1 VPAARAETALIVAA
15 QHRFGRIGQRGG
27 KQEDGTMIEFLNMRM
42 LGHRAR
48 RGATA
53 LEYALVLAFV
63 AVGVVAALNLLSADV
78 SNTITGVG
86 KKVQGAPGNI
96 N

>member
-1 VPAARAETALIVAA
+1 VPAARAGTALIAA
-15 QHRFGRIGQRGG
+15 ALHRFGRIGQGGG
-27 KQEDGTMIEFLNMRM
+27 KQEDNMMMKFLNLRM

>member
-1 VPAARAETALIVAA
+1 MM
-15 QHRFGRIGQRGG
+15 
-27 KQEDGTMIEFLNMRM
+27 KFLNMRM

-78 SNTITGVG
+78 STTITGVG
-86 KKVQGAPGNI
+86 KKVQGAPANI
-96 N
+96 K

>member
-1 VPAARAETALIVAA
+1 MM
-15 QHRFGRIGQRGG
+15 
-27 KQEDGTMIEFLNMRM
+27 KYLNLRS

-78 SNTITGVG
+78 SSTITSVG
-86 KKVQGAPGNI
+86 TKVKGAPGTI
-96 N
+96 K